1 MQAALQNVEGVES
14 VEIDLPTNKAMV
26 KVEKGKAMAKQLVS
40 AVDQAKGM
48 GKYSATVVAGQ

>member
-14 VEIDLPTNKAMV
+14 VEIDLSTNKAMV

-48 GKYSATVVAGQ
+48 AKYSATVVAGQ